1 MFNYIYGIFA
11 IGVLNLWSIIYLD
24 NIHKEISQIIMYK
37 THIGKCHQIES
48 FDLIKLTK
56 LNEWI
61 FDKNNYHIR
70 YAFEELDKQY
80 GTIYT
85 IHFDDNFENMKNG
98 GIKIVP
104 SFFKTSINIE
114 FC

>member
-37 THIGKCHQIES
+37 THIGECHQIES

-56 LNEWI
+56 LNGSSI
-61 FDKNNYHIR
+61 KTIITFDMHLK
-70 YAFEELDKQY
+70 
-80 GTIYT
+80 
-85 IHFDDNFENMKNG
+85 
-98 GIKIVP
+98 
-104 SFFKTSINIE
+104 S
-114 FC
+114 